1 MARVAQTEVAV
12 LAALG
17 VQPMTGYA
25 VREAIRDQL
34 GHFWSESFGQIY
46 PTLTALAERGL
57 IEHPDPASPAW
68 ALTQP
73 GRERMLDLLRT
84 EIPATPP
91 RDPLMLR
98 LFFGAALGPEECAAL
113 VRDARERARSQ
124 LAAFGA
130 IRQVMDAESEYAE
143 HHPYWFI
150 TLSAGEHRARAAIAW
165 ADETLAILDGMP
177 AD

>member
-12 LAALG
+12 LSALG

-57 IEHPDPASPAW
+57 IEHPDHESAAW
-68 ALTQP
+68 SLTAA
-73 GRERMLDLLRT
+73 GRERMLDLLRAD
-84 EIPATPP
+84 IPATPP

-98 LFFGAALGPEECAAL
+98 LFFGAALGPDECATL
-113 VRDARERARSQ
+113 VRDARERAQSQ
-124 LAAFGA
+124 LATFAA
-130 IRQVMDAESEYAE
+130 LREVMAAEAEYAE

-177 AD
+177 RA